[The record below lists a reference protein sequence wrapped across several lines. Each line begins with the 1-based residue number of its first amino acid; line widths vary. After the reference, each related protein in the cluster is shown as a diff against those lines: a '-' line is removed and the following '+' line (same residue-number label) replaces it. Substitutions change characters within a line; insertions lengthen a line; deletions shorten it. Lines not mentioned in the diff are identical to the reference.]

1 MEQYQKVDESLTG
14 EIGIIREKEQ
24 LVSMLNSMQFG
35 VGIFEYDSDS
45 LIPKF
50 YNNRLRDMLEI
61 FDGSFYT
68 SSSYVNDLV
77 GYISKVCGKYVN
89 DKNGIN
95 INLSEEHEYK
105 CKDDSKAYADISI
118 TIVSFNKNKMVVYCV
133 IDDITNRI
141 ESENQFKEQGY
152 VNQF

>member
-1 MEQYQKVDESLTG
+1 MRQ
-14 EIGIIREKEQ
+14 I
-24 LVSMLNSMQFG
+24 
-35 VGIFEYDSDS
+35 
-45 LIPKF
+45 
-50 YNNRLRDMLEI
+50 
-61 FDGSFYT
+61 
-68 SSSYVNDLV
+68 
-77 GYISKVCGKYVN
+77 VN

-152 VNQF
+152 VNSILVETSEYIILDYNAGNKKPYCIHAGS